1 MIGALQDGTSRQRHP
16 CKTESHPFTHAI
28 VIESVDRLYVNHR
41 CIAGD
46 VTQSSYQIAKVAHL
60 NVYDLVCTSILRL
73 CVMSIIR
80 MIIFIMV
87 GEWMCTLHFLN
98 VVLLK
103 SLLGYFLVLK
113 SNVLQCKKYE

>member
-16 CKTESHPFTHAI
+16 CKTGSHPFTHAI
-28 VIESVDRLYVNHR
+28 VIESVVRLYVNHR

-46 VTQSSYQIAKVAHL
+46 VTQSSFQIAKVVHL
-60 NVYDLVCTSILRL
+60 NVNDLRL

-98 VVLLK
+98 FVLLK